1 LFYVWCK
8 DLCRHQVDLD
18 HLRRLGVVDLLQLL
32 LLVVGLVDL
41 GVGLL
46 HLEVDLVVDLVG
58 LLLHLVGLVVDL
70 VGLLLRLVDL
80 VVDLGVDR
88 HLEL

>member
-1 LFYVWCK
+1 
-8 DLCRHQVDLD
+8 VDLD

-46 HLEVDLVVDLVG
+46 HLEVDLGVDLLHLEVGLVDLVG